1 MRSFLAIVIP
11 CWNEAH
17 RFRPEPFVEFV
28 DATPGAL
35 LLFVDDGST
44 DGTAAL
50 LGELAASRSGRVEVL
65 TLPQNA
71 GKGEAV
77 RRGLLRALEGGAEVV
92 GYLDADLAAPL
103 GTMTLLAEVLRAD
116 PALELVIGS
125 RVKLLGWGIRRSE
138 LRHYLGRV
146 FATAASVTLRL
157 AVYDTQCG
165 AKVLRGGEVAR
176 SALAEP
182 FLSRWLF
189 DVELIARLRDA
200 AGTSALREEPIP
212 EWHDASGSSVRL
224 RDFLKAPWELGR
236 IWGRYP
242 WQRRSS

>member
-1 MRSFLAIVIP
+1 
-11 CWNEAH
+11 
-17 RFRPEPFVEFV
+17 
-28 DATPGAL
+28 
-35 LLFVDDGST
+35 
-44 DGTAAL
+44 
-50 LGELAASRSGRVEVL
+50 
-65 TLPQNA
+65 
-71 GKGEAV
+71 
-77 RRGLLRALEGGAEVV
+77 
-92 GYLDADLAAPL
+92 
-103 GTMTLLAEVLRAD
+103 
-116 PALELVIGS
+116 
-125 RVKLLGWGIRRSE
+125 IRRSE

-146 FATAASVTLRL
+146 FATAASVTLGL

-200 AGTSALREEPIP
+200 AGVQALREEPIP
-212 EWHDASGSSVRL
+212 EWADASGSSLRL

-242 WQRRSS
+242 